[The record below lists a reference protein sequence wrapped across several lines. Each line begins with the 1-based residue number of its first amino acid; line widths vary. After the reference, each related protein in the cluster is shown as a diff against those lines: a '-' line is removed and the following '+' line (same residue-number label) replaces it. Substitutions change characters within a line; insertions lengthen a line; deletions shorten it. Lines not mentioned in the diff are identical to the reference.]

1 MTQQAAQAFSSLT
14 SLPLDAIQNIDILG
28 GMTNVNYKI
37 SLTDGRQFVLR
48 MPGKASN
55 DIICRE
61 DEFKNNVLAHELG
74 VANEIVAFD
83 AVSGL
88 KLTTYIPQAE
98 TLTPLSL
105 ARHSKTIASHLSR
118 LHNSSLTLAD
128 EFSITDEYNKYRKIV
143 ADRQI
148 EWSHVYNAIDVRFD
162 GLNARLSELK
172 GGGNPC
178 ACHNDPVPENFVLSH
193 ATTPPTLYLID
204 WEYAGQN
211 DPMWD
216 LAAVIE
222 EAGLDSAHEAVFIEA
237 YLELNPELCLAVV
250 KEKILIFRIF
260 QNMLW
265 YLWTLI
271 KEAQGD
277 DFGGYGTKRHDAAI
291 RLIAQYDA
299 TYGVEKA

>member
-1 MTQQAAQAFSSLT
+1 MTQQVAQAFASLT
-14 SLPLDAIQNIDILG
+14 SLPIDTIQNINILG
-28 GMTNVNYKI
+28 GMTNVNYKVTL
-37 SLTDGRQFVLR
+37 SDGRQFVLR
-48 MPGKASN
+48 MPGNASN

-61 DEFKNNVLAHELG
+61 DEFKNNVLAFELG
-74 VANEIVAFD
+74 IANEIVAFD
-83 AVSGL
+83 APSGL

-105 ARHSKTIASHLSR
+105 ARHAKTIASHFSR

-128 EFSITDEYNKYRKIV
+128 RFSIEEEYHKYRQLVLDRKIP
-143 ADRQI
+143 
-148 EWSHVYNAIDVRFD
+148 WSEQWDAI
-162 GLNARLSELK
+162 NARFEGLVERLGLLK
-172 GGGNPC
+172 GGGELC

-216 LAAVIE
+216 LASVID
-222 EAGLDSAHEAVFIEA
+222 EAGLDPAHEEAFIGY
-237 YLELNPELCLAVV
+237 YLELNPHLVLEVV
-250 KEKILIFRIF
+250 KEKILIFKIL

-265 YLWTLI
+265 YLWTLL

-277 DFGGYGTKRHDAAI
+277 DFGGYRAKRHDAAI
-291 RLIAQYDA
+291 RLLAQYDA
-299 TYGVEKA
+299 TYGMTRE